1 MLRSL
6 QKEEENV
13 DCIKCGKSIPEDA
26 PFCCWCGKKQQQSQ
40 RKNVK
45 RGNGTGSVY
54 RDGNTWTAEITKGY
68 RIDGDGKKRVI
79 VRKKG
84 FRTKK
89 EALESLPT
97 LYNKKEREKNPTFR
111 DLYEQWFP
119 THRAG
124 KDTMNCYKAAMKY
137 FREIEFFHILEIE
150 IDDLQECIDECPHGK
165 RTRENMKALCG
176 LMYKYAIPRGMA
188 ALNLAEYLV
197 ITAPGSIA
205 REGFNAEQLEKIRR
219 AVDFVPYADYIY
231 AMCYL
236 GFRPSELLALEISD
250 YNAKN
255 KTLVGG
261 AKTEAGKNRIVTI
274 SPKVQP
280 IIDEL
285 VAGRTSGALF
295 YNRED
300 GRAFRIDKF
309 RDQVFYPALEA
320 IGIENPV
327 DKSRHKYT
335 PHSCR
340 HTFATLMKRVNG
352 ADKDKLE
359 LIGHSRPEM
368 LRYYQDVNLDD
379 LRKITDAI

>member
-1 MLRSL
+1 M
-6 QKEEENV
+6 E
-13 DCIKCGKSIPEDA
+13 CIKCGKGIPDA
-26 PFCCWCGKKQQQSQ
+26 APYCCWCGKKQQTKNT
-40 RKNVK
+40 RKNTK

-68 RIDGDGKKRVI
+68 RIEGDEKKRVI
-79 VRKKG
+79 ARKKG

-97 LYNKKEREKNPTFR
+97 LFSKKEREKNPTFR
-111 DLYEQWFP
+111 AIYEQWLP

-137 FREIEFFHILEIE
+137 FREIEFFHISEIE

-188 ALNLAEYLV
+188 KLNLAEYLV
-197 ITAPGSIA
+197 ITAPGSVS
-205 REGFNAEQLEKIRR
+205 REGFNEEQLERIRR
-219 AVDFVPYADYIY
+219 AVNSVPYADYIY

-236 GFRPSELLALEISD
+236 GFRPSELLALKISD
-250 YNAKN
+250 YNAQN

-261 AKTEAGKNRIVTI
+261 AKTEAGKNRLVTI
-274 SPKVQP
+274 SPKIQP

-285 VAGRTSGALF
+285 AAGRSSGALF

-300 GRAFRIDKF
+300 GSAFRIDKF

-327 DKSRHKYT
+327 DNSRHKYT

-352 ADKDKLE
+352 ADKDKQE
-359 LIGHSRPEM
+359 LIGHASPEM
-368 LRYYQDVNLDD
+368 LRYYQDVNVDD